1 MLVVTSNWN
10 CSDKTLVASH
20 SKKQFDHFLKLV
32 HRAALRASMRFDG
45 RYQPIERLDL
55 VFAGDTYDW
64 LTSRKWL
71 DDHRPWGMPQ
81 CNADHRA
88 GGCSVFTI
96 DPSRHCAIAKSYSR
110 WTRTSVG

>member
-20 SKKQFDHFLKLV
+20 SKKQFDHFLKVV

-71 DDHRPWGMPQ
+71 DDHRPWGMPRSAMPITEQ
-81 CNADHRA
+81 VAALSLQSIRRDIVRLQKVIH
-88 GGCSVFTI
+88 
-96 DPSRHCAIAKSYSR
+96 D
-110 WTRTSVG
+110 